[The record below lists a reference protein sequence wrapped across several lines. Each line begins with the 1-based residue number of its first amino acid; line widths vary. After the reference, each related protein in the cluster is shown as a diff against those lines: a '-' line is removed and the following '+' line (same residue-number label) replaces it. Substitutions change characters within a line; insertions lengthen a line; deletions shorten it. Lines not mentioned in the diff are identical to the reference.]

1 MDTKRKHSSHHSRYG
16 DSESDISLI
25 GAIRCCTCSLLI
37 SLAVAIVI
45 FSLLAVYALT
55 RPDPEGFL
63 LPIASFLCYPCAMLG
78 GFLSCK
84 LYRGSPV
91 LCAVIFALMNLLLS
105 IILYPILPSTN
116 ESPISALSF
125 FALRGLLVLC
135 CAVGSVL
142 GVKAFAPNSRKR
154 RRRR

>member
-1 MDTKRKHSSHHSRYG
+1 MDTKRKHSAHHPRH
-16 DSESDISLI
+16 SESEGDISLL
-25 GAIRCCTCSLLI
+25 GAIRCCTCGLLI

-63 LPIASFLCYPCAMLG
+63 LPIASFVCYPCAILG
-78 GFLSCK
+78 GFISCK
-84 LYRGSPV
+84 VYRGSPV
-91 LCAVIFALMNLLLS
+91 LCAVIFALMNILIS

-116 ESPISALSF
+116 ESQLSALPF

-135 CAVGSVL
+135 CAVGSLL
-142 GVKAFAPNSRKR
+142 GAKAFTSTGKRHR
-154 RRRR
+154 RRK